1 MQLQL
6 QLQLLVTYVNSVR
19 DVTLALACHVNPLAL
34 CSGGGGAVRCCSVAF
49 KCLNFATSLFDCK
62 ALLLNNNYYYSSCMT
77 TW

>member
-34 CSGGGGAVRCCSVAF
+34 CSGGGGAVRCCLQMF
-49 KCLNFATSLFDCK
+49 KFCYFPF
-62 ALLLNNNYYYSSCMT
+62 
-77 TW
+77 